1 MFNKDHNNAIV
12 DVIQNILDNMS
23 SKVQQLPDGSCIYK
37 SFIDTLEIPVVI
49 KQNPETLGFEYKMYY
64 GEELIAS
71 TNDMFVLA
79 VCYISYIKEK
89 EMDIE

>member
-1 MFNKDHNNAIV
+1 MFNKDHNNAVV
-12 DVIQNILDNMS
+12 DVIQNILDNVS

-37 SFIDTLEIPVVI
+37 SFIDTLQIPIVI
-49 KQNPETLGFEYKMYY
+49 KQNSETLGFEYKMYY
-64 GEELIAS
+64 EEELIAS

-89 EMDIE
+89 GINVE